1 MWFILRRLNFEDKK
15 GKGISDKLIEV
26 RELKYLIG

>member
-26 RELKYLIG
+26 KEMKSY